1 MRDRTNLA
9 LGAIWEETIAFVR
22 AEFSLLLPVAMLG
35 FGLPTIVILLAVP
48 MDATRV
54 GMLKPG
60 PWMLWFVPSGILSML
75 GSLAVSA
82 LALRPGVSVRES
94 IGVAVSRMPSALG
107 LLLFYVGYQ
116 VALAVP
122 LLIVSEIELKVSGAV
137 GPASVVVNLACI
149 ALTIWLFVRLMPIW
163 AVLSDRP
170 QKPWEAV
177 RAAFRLTRGCYP
189 KLLLLRVV
197 MAFAAMLL
205 MVVLLIP
212 IGAIAQLIGALTGGA
227 SVSILLSFI
236 ATGLMVAMIGG
247 IWTVFVARLYRR
259 LDASANGVP
268 ISGM

>member
-1 MRDRTNLA
+1 MTDRTNLA

-22 AEFSLLLPVAMLG
+22 AELALLTPLAMLG
-35 FGLPTIVILLAVP
+35 FGLPTLVMLMAVP
-48 MDATRV
+48 IDATAS

-60 PWMLWFVPSGILSML
+60 SWMLWFLPCGVLSML
-75 GSLAVSA
+75 GSLSVSA
-82 LALRPGVSVRES
+82 LALRPGVSVKES
-94 IGVAVSRMPSALG
+94 IGVAIQRLPSALG
-107 LLLFYVGYQ
+107 LLLMYAGVQ
-116 VALAVP
+116 VAMAIPLALAGMVEMR
-122 LLIVSEIELKVSGAV
+122 LSGQV
-137 GPASVVVNLACI
+137 GPVSMVLNLAGI
-149 ALTIWLFVRLMPIW
+149 AITIWLFVRLMPIW
-163 AVLSDRP
+163 AVLADRP

-197 MAFAAMLL
+197 MAFVAILL

-212 IGAIAQLIGALTGGA
+212 IGAIAQIVGALTGGP

-259 LDASANGVP
+259 LDASVNGSP